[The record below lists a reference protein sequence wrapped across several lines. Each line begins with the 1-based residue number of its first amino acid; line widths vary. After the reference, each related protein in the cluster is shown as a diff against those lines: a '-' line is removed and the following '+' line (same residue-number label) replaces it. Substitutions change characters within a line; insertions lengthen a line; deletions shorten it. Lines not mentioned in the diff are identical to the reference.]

1 MTTDARARADDTA
14 GDARGPHDGRRDI
27 ERAVAELRERLP
39 EALQALARLAFNYR
53 WSWMPGGPDVF
64 REIDPSLWERSH
76 ANPRAMIE
84 TVPPHRL
91 RQLGEDRTY
100 VARVAALAAQ
110 VAADLGRPPMAAG
123 IAADRPIAYFCSEFG
138 VHRSLPLYGGGLG
151 VLAGDVLK
159 AASDLAVPMIGVGLL
174 YREGY
179 FHQRL
184 DLSGWQHEWWTTTE
198 FERLPAVLVTGPDDR
213 PLTVEVTMRARA
225 VRIQIWRLD
234 VGRVSL
240 YLLDTDRADNHPIDR
255 WITARLY
262 IGDRHTRLAQYGVL
276 GVGGVRALA
285 ALGIPASIIHLNEGH
300 AALASFERLRAL
312 IVAGRSSEEALALVQ
327 GATVFTTHT
336 PVAAGNEWY
345 AFDEVEPVLGQLR
358 EGLEAHQPFF
368 YGLCRSDPE
377 NGREAVATTPLA
389 LRTSRVSIGVSR
401 RHGEVARGMWRALW
415 PDRPVQE
422 VPIDHVTNGVHTAT
436 WMAEPM
442 QALLVRHLGAD
453 WRTPRAGASPWERIA
468 SIPAAE
474 LWAVR
479 HTLRQELVEYTRA
492 RSIQVRLA
500 RGESPDYVEAAARV
514 FDPEVLTIGF
524 ARRVA
529 TYKRLHLLVRQL
541 DRGLRLLADDAHP
554 IQVVL
559 AGKAHPQDEEA
570 KQALRDVFALR
581 HAPQVGSRITF
592 LDDYDLHMAQ
602 RLIAGVD
609 LWVNLPRPP
618 LEASGT
624 SGMKVVLNGGLNLSV
639 LDGWWVEGH
648 DGETGWAIASPDG
661 DAAAQ
666 DDHDAAAL
674 YDLLEHEVIPLFY
687 QRDGDGLPRRWIGR
701 IKASM
706 QRLIP
711 QFSAERM
718 VREYVALLYSAAD
731 PQPVP

>member
-1 MTTDARARADDTA
+1 MTTDTHSLTGSRGA
-14 GDARGPHDGRRDI
+14 GGAYDGRRDV
-27 ERAVAELRERLP
+27 ERAVADLAERLP
-39 EALQALARLAFNYR
+39 DALQPLAWLTFNYR
-53 WSWMPGGPDVF
+53 WSWMPGGPAVF
-64 REIDPSLWERSH
+64 RDMDPALWERSEG
-76 ANPRAMIE
+76 NPRAMIE
-84 TVPPHRL
+84 TLPPHRL
-91 RQLGEDRTY
+91 KQLGDDRGY

-110 VAADLGRPPMAAG
+110 VEADLGRPPMAAG
-123 IAADRPIAYFCSEFG
+123 IAADRPVAYFCSEFG
-138 VHRSLPLYGGGLG
+138 VHHSLPLYGGGLG

-174 YREGY
+174 YRQGY

-184 DLSGWQHEWWTTTE
+184 DLAGWQHEWWTTTE
-198 FERLPAVLVTGPDDR
+198 FERLPAVLVTGVDNR
-213 PLTVEVTMRARA
+213 PLIVEVTMRARV

-234 VGRVSL
+234 IGRVPL

-262 IGDRHTRLAQYGVL
+262 IGDRHTRLTQYGVL
-276 GVGGVRALA
+276 GVGGVRALE
-285 ALGIPASIIHLNEGH
+285 ALGVQASIFHLNEGH

-312 IVAGRSSEEALALVQ
+312 IVAGRSTEEALALVRQ
-327 GATVFTTHT
+327 ATVFTTHT

-345 AFDEVEPVLGQLR
+345 PFDEVEPVLGQLR
-358 EGLEAHQPFF
+358 EGLDAHQPFF
-368 YGLCRSDPE
+368 YGLCQVDPE
-377 NGREAVATTPLA
+377 NAQEAVATTPLA
-389 LRTSRVSIGVSR
+389 LRTSRASIGVSR

-415 PDRPVQE
+415 PDRPLNE
-422 VPIDHVTNGVHTAT
+422 VPIGHVTNGVHAAT

-442 QALLVRHLGAD
+442 QALLERHLGPE
-453 WRTPRAGASPWERIA
+453 WRTRLADAALWERIA
-468 SIPAAE
+468 SIPDVE

-479 HTLRQELVEYTRA
+479 YTLRQELVEYTRA
-492 RSIQVRLA
+492 RSIRVRLA
-500 RGESPDYVEAAARV
+500 RGESPEYVEAAARV

-529 TYKRLHLLVRQL
+529 TYKRLHLFTRQL

-581 HAPQVGSRITF
+581 RAPHVGSRIAF
-592 LDDYDLHMAQ
+592 LDDYALHMAQ
-602 RLIAGVD
+602 RLVAGVD
-609 LWVNLPRPP
+609 LWVNVPRPP

-639 LDGWWVEGH
+639 LDGWWIEGD
-648 DGETGWAIASPDG
+648 DGETGWAITSPDA

-674 YDLLEHEVIPLFY
+674 YDLLEHEIIPLFY
-687 QRDGDGLPRRWIGR
+687 ERDADGLPRGWIGR
-701 IKASM
+701 VKASM

-711 QFSAERM
+711 RFSAERM
-718 VREYVALLYSAAD
+718 VREYVAVLYGAGE
-731 PQPVP
+731 PRP